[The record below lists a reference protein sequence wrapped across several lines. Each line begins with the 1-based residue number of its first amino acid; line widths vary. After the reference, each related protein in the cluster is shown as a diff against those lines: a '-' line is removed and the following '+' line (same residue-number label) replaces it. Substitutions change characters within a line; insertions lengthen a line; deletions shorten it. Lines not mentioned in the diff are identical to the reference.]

1 MALKAGS
8 GYVKYGT
15 SSSHQFLL
23 QTGVRQGSL
32 LGGPLWAVYID
43 DLFQQLRQS
52 DCGLVFNGV
61 YQGVQAY
68 ADDIVLS
75 SSTNSSLKVMLDITQ
90 KFAATHQIRL
100 NPKKT
105 VALHSG
111 RVRSQPI
118 RTFSVEGSVIPP
130 VSRFRYLGY
139 ELITF
144 GHRNR
149 VKVCVSIRP
158 ILHNFFA
165 ATNSILLLKCYD
177 VLLRARLLRTYALPY
192 LDNGFQVLNFLQR
205 KERFALYS
213 AFSKALRRCLKLH
226 SRASTDLVCA
236 AVAWLPPDIRAA
248 QLVVYPDFRCMCQ
261 DRCDVSDRWREGN
274 HRCKICIQQFMLRGS
289 DKNYRPFRHAARQR
303 QHRENMCFLHVYA

>member
-1 MALKAGS
+1 MDACEVRLLYLALKAGS

-15 SSSHQFLL
+15 YTSNHFLL

-43 DLFQQLRQS
+43 VLLQQLRQS

-75 SSTNSSLKVMLDITQ
+75 SSTNSSLKVMLGITR

-118 RTFSVEGSVIPP
+118 RTFQ
-130 VSRFRYLGY
+130 
-139 ELITF
+139 
-144 GHRNR
+144 
-149 VKVCVSIRP
+149 
-158 ILHNFFA
+158 
-165 ATNSILLLKCYD
+165 LK
-177 VLLRARLLRTYALPY
+177 AP
-192 LDNGFQVLNFLQR
+192 
-205 KERFALYS
+205 
-213 AFSKALRRCLKLH
+213 
-226 SRASTDLVCA
+226 
-236 AVAWLPPDIRAA
+236 
-248 QLVVYPDFRCMCQ
+248 
-261 DRCDVSDRWREGN
+261 
-274 HRCKICIQQFMLRGS
+274 
-289 DKNYRPFRHAARQR
+289 
-303 QHRENMCFLHVYA
+303 